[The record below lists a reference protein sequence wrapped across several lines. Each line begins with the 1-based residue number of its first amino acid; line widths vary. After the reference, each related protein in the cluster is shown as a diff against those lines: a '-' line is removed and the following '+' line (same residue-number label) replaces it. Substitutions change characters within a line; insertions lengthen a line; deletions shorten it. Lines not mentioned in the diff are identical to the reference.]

1 MKVQQQLVPPV
12 VVSQTRTTTVT
23 KTAAATTMMTIR
35 CRGFSL
41 SVFVPV
47 ETHLPSTVPSSGAS
61 LLSAGYRCFACS
73 PSSPCRLHFSTAL
86 QYLLLYSQTVCS
98 AMMTMTTSTPLEKK
112 RRRTTTL
119 ASMCE
124 TLHFFFFFRYSS
136 DEGGHKEKLRGTFP
150 LCFDA

>member
-23 KTAAATTMMTIR
+23 KTTAATTMMTIR

-86 QYLLLYSQTVCS
+86 QYFLLLYSQTVCS

-124 TLHFFFFFRYSS
+124 TLHFFFFRYSS